1 MFNFFKKPLPPSPL
15 ESQPTPRA
23 VLPTYVTDKVVVLSK
38 AGPSIRN
45 TYEIRLAL
53 FMAKSRNLRFILAV
67 RPCTLVETS
76 VRDLL
81 AEHDGLIEETQMG
94 DFCVSVGWGY
104 EEGENEGWVLGDAAA
119 LAALV
124 GEVRSGRL
132 REFLI
137 PGGARSGSRSHRN
150 GSGAAAR
157 ELVCYEHRQGAS
169 ARSPSKPDCKRKQEW
184 RHPVHSI
191 VGLRRG

>member
-1 MFNFFKKPLPPSPL
+1 MFNFFKKSLPPLPL
-15 ESQPTPRA
+15 ESQLAPRG
-23 VLPTYVTDKVVVLSK
+23 VLPTYVTEKVVVLSK

-67 RPCTLVETS
+67 RPGTLVETS
-76 VRDLL
+76 VLDLL

-104 EEGENEGWVLGDAAA
+104 EEGENEGWVLGDASA

-132 REFLI
+132 RQFLV
-137 PGGARSGSRSHRN
+137 PGARVFGADLTEMAADLRQETLTVTNIDKEPVQEALLSLIVNASKN
-150 GSGAAAR
+150 GGT
-157 ELVCYEHRQGAS
+157 LFIQ
-169 ARSPSKPDCKRKQEW
+169 
-184 RHPVHSI
+184 
-191 VGLRRG
+191 

>member
-1 MFNFFKKPLPPSPL
+1 MFNLFKKPLPPPPL
-15 ESQPTPRA
+15 ESERTPRA

-53 FMAKSRNLRFILAV
+53 FMAKSRNLRFVLAV
-67 RPCTLVETS
+67 RPGTLVETS

-81 AEHDGLIEETQMG
+81 AEHDGLIEEAQMG

-104 EEGENEGWVLGDAAA
+104 VDGENEGWVPGDAAA

-124 GEVRSGRL
+124 GEVRSARL

-137 PGGARSGSRSHRN
+137 PGKRVAGADLTELEAELRQESLSATNLDKEPVQDALLSLIANASRN
-150 GSGAAAR
+150 GGT
-157 ELVCYEHRQGAS
+157 LFIQ
-169 ARSPSKPDCKRKQEW
+169 
-184 RHPVHSI
+184 
-191 VGLRRG
+191 

>member
-15 ESQPTPRA
+15 ESQPKPRA

-137 PGGARSGSRSHRN
+137 PGGRVAGADLTEMAAELRQESLSATNIDKEPVQEALLSLIANASRN
-150 GSGAAAR
+150 GGT
-157 ELVCYEHRQGAS
+157 LFIQ
-169 ARSPSKPDCKRKQEW
+169 
-184 RHPVHSI
+184 
-191 VGLRRG
+191 